1 MKYKFLILTPILFSS
16 FYTSA
21 KDLCGVGVEFK
32 NSPRVARNT
41 HSLSESISLFTKQY
55 KARAVIKGETVVYS
69 VNCQTLNGADYTGN
83 AEEVA
88 GYVQSSLSQLKQKGF
103 KDFSV
108 EKLEATNLSY
118 QGKLPFHF
126 YKIKALNQDLQPFE
140 YLNLYLFDKQL
151 NTIYI
156 TSVAGLQSTSDLNL
170 KEFEF
175 TINSLKIQNN

>member
-1 MKYKFLILTPILFSS
+1 MKNRYLLLIPVIFSS
-16 FYTSA
+16 FNVIA
-21 KDLCGVGVEFK
+21 ADLCGVNANFK
-32 NSPRVARNT
+32 GMPKVSRET
-41 HSLSESISLFTKQY
+41 HTLSDTVSVFSKHY
-55 KARAVIKGETVVYS
+55 KSSYTINNDTVIYS

-151 NTIYI
+151 NTIYV
-156 TSVAGLQSTSDLNL
+156 TTVAGLQSTSDLNL